1 MRILL
6 NAVAAKMGGGANYIR
21 TLARELADQHQHEFL
36 FLVPETQAAAIRD
49 IAPHIRVITS
59 NIGDQPFLRR
69 LWFDQVG
76 LPRILRRERIDVL
89 FSTANF
95 ATFFCPCRQL
105 LLVRNSL
112 YFSSLYRSQILP
124 HKSWRVR
131 AGEALRRWL
140 AGHSAMAADVVLTPS
155 QAMLDELRTA
165 VDVQESVVNHYGV
178 DRQRFHPAPKT
189 FAADGYVSLVFT
201 SLYSEHKNLGTLFR
215 ALLELEALGQKC
227 RLITTADPDWEKI
240 DNPIRESDRQLAD
253 ELKRRA
259 LVEFTGVL
267 AGPALDQLYAR
278 GDIFVYP
285 SVVESFG
292 HPLLEA
298 MAAGLPIVAADV
310 PINRELCGDAAIYFA
325 PFDHIEC
332 ARAIDKVI
340 ADAELRDRLV
350 QDGMKNVEKFAWA
363 KHVNQL
369 VQACSMTDEAP
380 IVNVTAYVLA
390 KNEEPNISNCLRAL
404 KKCGLF
410 SIVLDSGSTDRTRE
424 LAIGCDAK
432 VEDYQYRDHLE
443 ALRYICEERT
453 PVDEF
458 ALILDADMVVSPEL
472 VMEAKSLLNNRTADV
487 AAAPVTMYWNGRRL
501 NRGSLYPAK
510 PFMFRG
516 GAHYFEAAGH
526 GEVLVPGTRT
536 AITEHDLIHNDLKS
550 FEAYLVSQLR
560 YSNNLVRRRSVGK
573 LTWRDRLRMT
583 PLMLLAVPLFSYVFK
598 GGIFSGT
605 AGLGYAMDRLIAE
618 AMMYRQHIAYGNQSR
633 KGNLPE
639 TLANSCA
646 PHAER
651 VPTNAAKTVS
661 T

>member
-1 MRILL
+1 MRVLL

-21 TLARELADQHQHEFL
+21 TLARELTDQDQHEFL
-36 FLVPETQAAAIRD
+36 FLVPESQATAIRD

-59 NIGDQPFLRR
+59 NIAEQSFLRR
-69 LWFDQVG
+69 FWFDQVEV
-76 LPRILRRERIDVL
+76 PRILRRERIDVL

-95 ATFFCPCRQL
+95 ATLFCPCRQL

-112 YFSSLYRSQILP
+112 YFSSLYRSEILP
-124 HKSWRVR
+124 HKSWKIR

-140 AGHSAMAADVVLTPS
+140 SRRSAMASHVVMTPS

-165 VDVQESVVNHYGV
+165 VDVRESVVSHYGV
-178 DRQRFHPAPKT
+178 DRQRFRPAPKT

-215 ALLELEALGQKC
+215 ALLELEGSGQRC
-227 RLITTADPDWEKI
+227 RLITTADPEWEKI
-240 DNPIRESDRQLAD
+240 DNPVRNSDRKLAQ
-253 ELKRRA
+253 ELKRRE
-259 LVEFTGVL
+259 LVDLPGVL
-267 AGPALDQLYAR
+267 AGPALNQLYAR

-298 MAAGLPIVAADV
+298 MAVGLPIVAADV

-325 PFDHIEC
+325 PFDPIEC

-340 ADAELRDRLV
+340 ADPELRDRLV

-369 VQACSMTDEAP
+369 VQACCIADQAP
-380 IVNVTAYVLA
+380 FVTVTAYVLA
-390 KNEEPNISNCLRAL
+390 RNEERNISNCLGAL
-404 KKCGLF
+404 KKCGLL

-424 LAIGCDAK
+424 LALGCDAK

-453 PVDEF
+453 PVDEG

-472 VMEAKSLLNNRTADV
+472 VMEAKSLLNERRADV
-487 AAAPVTMYWNGRRL
+487 AAAPVTMYWSGRRL
-501 NRGSLYPAK
+501 NHGSLCPAK

-526 GEVLVPGTRT
+526 GEVLVRGART
-536 AITEHDLIHNDLKS
+536 AITEHELIHNDLKS
-550 FEAYLVSQLR
+550 FEAYLASQLR
-560 YSNNLVRRRSVGK
+560 YSNNLVRRRSVHK

-583 PLMLLAVPLFSYVFK
+583 PLMLLAAPLFSYLFK
-598 GGIFSGT
+598 GGVFSGKT
-605 AGLGYAMDRLIAE
+605 GLGYALDRLIAE
-618 AMMYRQHIAYGNQSR
+618 AIMYRQHVAS
-633 KGNLPE
+633 NLQP
-639 TLANSCA
+639 
-646 PHAER
+646 AEDGLR
-651 VPTNAAKTVS
+651 MADCTSLDTRLH
-661 T
+661 